1 MFARLLRLCCFLC
14 LFFAALLGTF
24 HLQANDDSVLRAFIA
39 FPERCQS
46 ACFLGLRPGYTFIDT
61 AIRTLDRHAWVVD
74 LNNGVG
80 LMSGS
85 GELTWRWSEATPDII
100 NTAFPGQARI
110 TDGVV
115 SAVIIEMR
123 APVGIWQPSVAA
135 QRVLTSGARWT
146 VRPRAEC
153 LTSPALYWLAPARL
167 ELSARE
173 FGERASPP
181 SLAQRLACVA

>member
-1 MFARLLRLCCFLC
+1 MFTHLFRACCGLC
-14 LFFAALLGTF
+14 LSFAALLGVF
-24 HLQANDDSVLRAFIA
+24 HLRASDDSVLRDFIA
-39 FPERCQS
+39 FSERCES

-61 AIRTLDRHAWVVD
+61 AVRTLDRHAWVVD

-85 GELTWRWSEATPDII
+85 GELTWRWSEETPEII
-100 NTAFPGQARI
+100 NAAFPGQVRI

-123 APVGIWQPSVAA
+123 APVGIWQRSVAR
-135 QRVLTSGARWT
+135 QRLLASGARWT
-146 VRPRAEC
+146 VRPRPEC
-153 LTSPALYWLAPARL
+153 LTSPALYWSAPARL

-173 FGERASPP
+173 FGERAQPP
-181 SLAQRLACVA
+181 SLAQRLACAA

>member
-1 MFARLLRLCCFLC
+1 MLVPLLRACCLICVSFT
-14 LFFAALLGTF
+14 ALLGMF
-24 HLQANDDSVLRAFIA
+24 HLQASDDSALRALIA

-61 AIRTLDRHAWVVD
+61 AVRTLDRHAWVVD

-100 NTAFPGQARI
+100 NVAFPGQARI

-135 QRVLTSGARWT
+135 QRALASGARWII
-146 VRPRAEC
+146 RPRAEC
-153 LTSPALYWLAPARL
+153 LTSPALYWSAPARL

-173 FGERASPP
+173 IGERASPP
-181 SLAQRLACVA
+181 SLTQRLACEA